1 MRNQKLPALADLLK
15 ERQRLK
21 ERLSEVENQRR
32 ALLDELEEIENQIE
46 DANHPVVS
54 GDQRADEGLTG
65 HQAEHCP
72 GRGAGQGIGR
82 AIARSIG
89 RAVASL
95 EVQGGD
101 DLYAHAQPERLDQN
115 PVRKLSCEVLSDS
128 ANRQHSGGAAR
139 SKEKANDKNDPFAA
153 LKSAFDD
160 FDAPL
165 A

>member
-65 HQAEHCP
+65 HWTGHCP
-72 GRGAGQGIGR
+72 QHRTSGR
-82 AIARSIG
+82 
-89 RAVASL
+89 
-95 EVQGGD
+95 
-101 DLYAHAQPERLDQN
+101 
-115 PVRKLSCEVLSDS
+115 
-128 ANRQHSGGAAR
+128 
-139 SKEKANDKNDPFAA
+139 
-153 LKSAFDD
+153 KS
-160 FDAPL
+160 
-165 A
+165 